1 MLQRQE
7 IMLIRAALQFWYEE
21 MDLED
26 AEMFAIY
33 SGGPLIKPTWG
44 RDDIQRLRQQ
54 LLAARLR
61 YAVCQHDAACVKNP
75 RLFSTPD
82 AANQAMTDDSDRL
95 GVVLVNTPADLSSL
109 KPRPSVPPG

>member
-26 AEMFAIY
+26 VNLLGIY
-33 SGGPLIKPTWG
+33 AGDPSANQKWEQEE
-44 RDDIQRLRQQ
+44 IQRLRTQ

-61 YAVCQHDAACVKNP
+61 YAVCQHDATCLKNP
-75 RLFSTPD
+75 RLFENPAD
-82 AANQAMTDDSDRL
+82 AILEKTDDSDQL
-95 GVVLVNTPADLSSL
+95 GVVLVVDSA
-109 KPRPSVPPG
+109 V

>member
-26 AEMFAIY
+26 PEMLAIY
-33 SGGPLIKPTWG
+33 SGDPRIIPKWKKA
-44 RDDIQRLRQQ
+44 DIQQLRQQ

-61 YAVCQHDAACVKNP
+61 YAVCRPDATSVKIP
-75 RLFSTPD
+75 RLFNTPE
-82 AANQAMTDDSDRL
+82 AARQSRTDNSDQL
-95 GVVLVNTPADLSSL
+95 GIVLVPDPAI
-109 KPRPSVPPG
+109 

>member
-26 AEMFAIY
+26 ANLLAIY
-33 SGGPLIKPTWG
+33 ASDPSANQKWEQE
-44 RDDIQRLRQQ
+44 DIQRLRTQ

-61 YAVCQHDAACVKNP
+61 YAVCQHDATCVKSP
-75 RLFSTPD
+75 RLFITPE
-82 AANQAMTDDSDRL
+82 AGNQAKTDDSDQL
-95 GVVLVNTPADLSSL
+95 GVVLVT
-109 KPRPSVPPG
+109 KPPV